1 MSMRLRNDRAR
12 GTLVAGWP
20 VMLLAALLLP
30 ACSLLEPEPLE
41 PPAVTLHGLEAEA
54 LGINSQVFRARLGL
68 FNPNTVLLKIS
79 RAELQLE
86 LAGVGAARG
95 RTLGAIEVPPGER
108 VEADIRVTMNLLRDG
123 PALLRL
129 LAGDAGRQGLEYS
142 LNGYV
147 QVQRRGP
154 DRIPISASGQLGLP
168 AAGPAGAM
176 P

>member
-1 MSMRLRNDRAR
+1 MRLRNDRAR

-79 RAELQLE
+79 RAELQLA
-86 LAGVGAARG
+86 LAGVGTARG
-95 RTLGAIEVPPGER
+95 RTLGAIEVPAGER
-108 VEADIRVTMNLLRDG
+108 AEADIRVTMNLLRDG
-123 PALLRL
+123 PALLRVL
-129 LAGDAGRQGLEYS
+129 SSDTGSQGIDYS
-142 LNGYV
+142 LSGFV

-154 DRIPISASGQLGLP
+154 DRIPISASGRLGLSTP
-168 AAGPAGAM
+168 AAGAATP
-176 P
+176 